1 MLHSWSL
8 LRQFTDSSEDLG
20 RCFRQIL
27 TDPWNLAL
35 FCRRT
40 VGGMI
45 YRLEKPS
52 SEHGTPTFPHRVRPI
67 SSRRVRAAPICQ
79 KATPRKSPRKKKTP
93 LTNRSAWGV
102 ESEVQSKRFGKSK
115 EMLPMLQRSRF
126 QTVFV
131 SWISNLIISNLLYL
145 IYIYYYCNIQY
156 DIALYI
162 NIYIAFKTCPK
173 KSLTPESCWPCIH
186 ISTSSA
192 FLAPMDSLN

>member
-1 MLHSWSL
+1 MVLQRSL
-8 LRQFTDSSEDLG
+8 TESAPSPAAESEPRRSAKKPRRGKARG
-20 RCFRQIL
+20 R
-27 TDPWNLAL
+27 
-35 FCRRT
+35 
-40 VGGMI
+40 
-45 YRLEKPS
+45 
-52 SEHGTPTFPHRVRPI
+52 
-67 SSRRVRAAPICQ
+67 
-79 KATPRKSPRKKKTP
+79 KKTP